1 MSHAKDTPK
10 SAVWIQHRVKPEV
23 KAWIAQQAQD
33 QERSQG
39 WIANRIL
46 EDAYARAGGE
56 PARPEGTM

>member
-23 KAWIAQQAQD
+23 KAWIAREAQA

-46 EDAYARAGGE
+46 EDAYARAGK
-56 PARPEGTM
+56 AAAHPEGAM